1 MRAALLAAGGRRA
14 RIRALLETAV
24 HRFGSVPW
32 AGPLGALLRG
42 ETFDPALPPVHDE
55 TAPAARALRPAMR
68 ALPGPLRRAA
78 ERWDVAPPDSEGAG
92 AAGAPPAVR
101 TAAGHDRAK
110 QKDEDVT
117 PADSDFSGAG
127 RQVATETSHAPV
139 PEQAAP
145 PEQAAVLP
153 APPVRSADRCP
164 GAGPTSGGGSRSA
177 TRRSSAA
184 ASSWT
189 NCPGG

>member
-1 MRAALLAAGGRRA
+1 LVVARAATCPDTPLFRSV
-14 RIRALLETAV
+14 RALLETAV
-24 HRFGSVPW
+24 HRCGSVPW

-139 PEQAAP
+139 PDQAAP

-153 APPVRSADRCP
+153 APSGPVR
-164 GAGPTSGGGSRSA
+164 GPLSRSRPHVWGRVPQRNPA
-177 TRRSSAA
+177 FV
-184 ASSWT
+184 
-189 NCPGG
+189 